1 MSNPTVSET
10 KSVSK
15 ILYRVYSIF
24 ENISMKFVLV
34 ICILAGALFTF
45 WAGIYSNVFPEDYSQ
60 EIAKKVSDSFLVNIL
75 AWLGVIFVIWVVWKI
90 VSLRS
95 QNNEEKLQKRLH
107 IMMIILCIL
116 LGIFLMVWIHIAHYT
131 PVGDQYYVYS
141 DAIEML
147 KGNYSTMDVG
157 GYAFHYPYQ
166 LNMAFLYQILFTV
179 FHTQSYRLI
188 QYLNII
194 SILLTI
200 YFGYRIVKEI
210 TRVPVV
216 QVCYMM
222 FGFTFLPLLLYS
234 QYVYGDVISQAMAS
248 LAIWGLMRWC
258 NSEKMYYRVIIV
270 GAMVIGCL
278 LRVNFYVVLI
288 AVSIA
293 LIYHIIK
300 NKSWQSILLLV
311 LCALLSLSSS
321 VLIKAYFE
329 KKSGI
334 EVSRGLPLSY
344 RLHYAMQESPDG
356 PGTYNNDL
364 IMDYMLIA
372 EYDYDAFN
380 IMHRAA
386 LKERIQEFKDHP
398 EKIPDFYSR
407 KLMLQWNDHTFSSA
421 FATSWVGEKAM
432 GDVEW
437 SVYYGSIKRF
447 CDGYMDRYLFVL
459 YLSFTIGMF
468 VFWRQKNELY
478 HYVPLIVI
486 IGGVLCSILIEAKG
500 RYVMPYVILMQPYAA
515 IGLGKMIPLVEKL
528 GVQGKAF
535 VGNMRKNKVR

>member
-1 MSNPTVSET
+1 MSDQTVNET
-10 KSVSK
+10 KSLSQ
-15 ILYRVYSIF
+15 ILYRIYSVF

-34 ICILAGALFTF
+34 ICILSGALFTF
-45 WAGIYSNVFPEDYSQ
+45 WAGIYSNVFPEDYS
-60 EIAKKVSDSFLVNIL
+60 EETAKKIPDSLLVNIL
-75 AWLGVIFVIWVVWKI
+75 VWLGVIFVIWAVWKI
-90 VSLRS
+90 VSLKTK
-95 QNNEEKLQKRLH
+95 NDEEKLQKGLH
-107 IMMIILCIL
+107 IMMIVLCIL
-116 LGIFLMVWIHIAHYT
+116 LGFFLIAWIHIAHYT
-131 PVGDQYYVYS
+131 PVGDQYYVYR

-147 KGNYSTMDVG
+147 EGNYSTMEVG

-194 SILLTI
+194 CILLTI

-210 TRVPVV
+210 TRIPVV

-222 FGFTFLPLLLYS
+222 FSFTFIPLFLYS
-234 QYVYGDVISQAMAS
+234 QFVYGDVISLAMAS

-258 NSEKMYYRVIIV
+258 NSEKMYYRFIIV
-270 GAMVIGCL
+270 AALVLGCL

-293 LIYHIIK
+293 LLYHIVK
-300 NKSWQSILLLV
+300 NKSWQSILLLI

-321 VLIKAYFE
+321 VLIKAYYE
-329 KKSGI
+329 KKSGM

-421 FATSWVGEKAM
+421 FATSWVEGKPM
-432 GDVEW
+432 SDIEW
-437 SVYYGSIKRF
+437 FIYYGSLKKG
-447 CDGYMDRYLFVL
+447 CDWYMDRYLFVL
-459 YLSFTIGMF
+459 YLSFTIGMI
-468 VFWRQKNELY
+468 VLWRQKNELY

-500 RYVMPYVILMQPYAA
+500 RYVMPYVILMQPFAA
-515 IGLGKMIPLVEKL
+515 IGLGKMISF
-528 GVQGKAF
+528 GK
-535 VGNMRKNKVR
+535 KKVR

>member
-1 MSNPTVSET
+1 MSDQTASET
-10 KSVSK
+10 KTLPQIFYKIYSV
-15 ILYRVYSIF
+15 I

-60 EIAKKVSDSFLVNIL
+60 EIANKVSDSLLVNIL
-75 AWLGVIFVIWVVWKI
+75 AWLGAVFVIWAVWKI

-107 IMMIILCIL
+107 IMMIVLCIL
-116 LGIFLMVWIHIAHYT
+116 LGISLLVWIHIAHYT

-147 KGNYSTMDVG
+147 KGNYSTMEVG

-210 TRVPVV
+210 TRIPVV

-222 FGFTFLPLLLYS
+222 FSFTFIPLFLYS
-234 QYVYGDVISQAMAS
+234 QFVYGDVISLAMAS

-258 NSEKMYYRVIIV
+258 NSEKMYYRFIIV
-270 GAMVIGCL
+270 AALVLGCL
-278 LRVNFYVVLI
+278 LRINFYVVLI

-293 LIYHIIK
+293 LLYHIVK
-300 NKSWQSILLLV
+300 NKSWQSILLLI

-321 VLIKAYFE
+321 VLIKAYYE
-329 KKSGI
+329 KKSGM

-364 IMDYMLIA
+364 IIDYMLIA

-386 LKERIQEFKDHP
+386 LKERRKEFLNHP
-398 EKIPDFYSR
+398 EMIPDFYGR

-421 FATSWVGEKAM
+421 FATSWVEGKPM
-432 GDVEW
+432 SDIEW
-437 SVYYGSIKRF
+437 SVYYGSLKNG
-447 CDGYMDRYLFVL
+447 CDWYMDRYLFVL
-459 YLSFTIGMF
+459 YLSFTIGMI
-468 VFWRQKNELY
+468 VLWRQKNELY

-500 RYVMPYVILMQPYAA
+500 RYVMPYVILMQPFAA
-515 IGLGKMIPLVEKL
+515 IGLGKVISF
-528 GVQGKAF
+528 GKD
-535 VGNMRKNKVR
+535 KVRKLPGEVR